1 MFKPIATAS
10 VMALICASVLTGCGS
25 GTPKSGTMNTQ
36 PASDGC
42 AAMDKVYVSA
52 LKESSTG
59 KIFSSLPKDA
69 SPEVKQVSWQAFTV
83 TLNTDYRAKFTKAAA
98 KDKTAQAALGAL
110 GTYATLSAQISDGKL
125 SEFADP
131 TQAEADLKIGRTP
144 TPNPTYVQA
153 VNQLAEA
160 GATLAKC
167 MPHWPV
173 AF

>member
-25 GTPKSGTMNTQ
+25 GIPKSGTMNTQ

-59 KIFSSLPKDA
+59 KTFSSLPKDA

-98 KDKTAQAALGAL
+98 KDKTAQAALSAL

-144 TPNPTYVQA
+144 TPNPTYAQA